1 MDCRERLNW
10 SLALLLAF
18 WASGCGT
25 GRIEPPRKEDVKKIM
40 EISVQHF
47 DKVEQVKYPWGW
59 IRWLMNSKL
68 DPGAA
73 QTFGVVE
80 IAAGQR
86 NSLHMHPNCEE
97 LLYVLSGSCK
107 HRIGDKSVVLKPGD
121 IARIPAGVAHQA
133 IVLGN
138 EPMRAVIS
146 YSSGDRQV
154 VDLGPGKE

>member
-10 SLALLLAF
+10 SLALLLAL

-25 GRIEPPRKEDVKKIM
+25 GRTEPPRKEDVKKIM

-121 IARIPAGVAHQA
+121 IARIPAGVAHRA

-138 EPMRAVIS
+138 EPMRAVVS

>member
-18 WASGCGT
+18 WASGWGS
-25 GRIEPPRKEDVKKIM
+25 GLIEPPRKEDVKKIM

-97 LLYVLSGSCK
+97 LLRSEEHTSEL
-107 HRIGDKSVVLKPGD
+107 
-121 IARIPAGVAHQA
+121 Q
-133 IVLGN
+133 
-138 EPMRAVIS
+138 
-146 YSSGDRQV
+146 
-154 VDLGPGKE
+154 